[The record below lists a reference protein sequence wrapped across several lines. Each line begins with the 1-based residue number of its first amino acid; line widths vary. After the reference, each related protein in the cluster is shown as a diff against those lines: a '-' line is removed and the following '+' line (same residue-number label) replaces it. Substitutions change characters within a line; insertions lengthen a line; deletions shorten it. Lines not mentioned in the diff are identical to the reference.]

1 MSTKT
6 AYWRQNM
13 KRKLPQ
19 QVIFCLATLILLSL
33 LLACTAPPPP
43 ATPPEMVVTD
53 QLGRQVSLKTTP
65 RRIISLAPSNTEI
78 LFALGL
84 AERVVAVTDFC
95 NYPPEATEKPSIGGF
110 STPNIE
116 EIIALSPDLVVA
128 TSIHDKKVIPQL
140 EAQGITVV
148 ALNPKT
154 IDEVLTAITL
164 VGRITGAEE
173 AAAAVVTPMQQRIKS
188 ITDKTKGLPPEQRPA
203 TLYILWHDPLMTA
216 GAGTLPQALIDRAG
230 GTNIGYE
237 IKDYGDISLEAVI
250 DADPA
255 VIIAGIG
262 HGTGADAPL
271 QYAQNEPRLK
281 DTTARRQGNIYAINS
296 DLPSRGGP
304 RIVDALEQFARFI
317 HPEAFK

>member
-1 MSTKT
+1 MRYQLLICGILTLMV
-6 AYWRQNM
+6 ALAVNL
-13 KRKLPQ
+13 LPG
-19 QVIFCLATLILLSL
+19 CAS
-33 LLACTAPPPP
+33 APEPAAPPE
-43 ATPPEMVVTD
+43 TTITD
-53 QLGRQVSLKTTP
+53 QLGRAVSLNIVP
-65 RRIISLAPSNTEI
+65 QRIISLAPSNTEI

-84 AERVVAVTDFC
+84 ADRVVAVTDYC
-95 NYPPEATEKPSIGGF
+95 NYPPEAKEKPSVGGF

-116 EIIALSPDLVVA
+116 EIIALAPDLVLA
-128 TSIHDKKVIPQL
+128 TSMHETEIIPQL
-140 EAQGITVV
+140 EARGITVF

-154 IDEVLTAITL
+154 IDQVLAAISL
-164 VGRITGAEE
+164 VGRVAGAEP
-173 AAAAVVTPMQQRIKS
+173 AAAGLIADLEPRTKSVTDRTQNLS
-188 ITDKTKGLPPEQRPA
+188 AEQRPA
-203 TLYILWHDPLMTA
+203 TLYIVWHDPLMTA